1 MRRGLASGVLAG
13 VAGLA
18 AASAEPAPPCRVEV
32 HLEPPRA
39 FVGQQVLYRASVWM
53 RDEVEA
59 FEWSRPLAFPHVRS
73 EQLPGDPRGERERA
87 GGVSYR
93 RHDER
98 RALFPERSGS
108 LRLAAPEGLC
118 RSGAR
123 RTAVAVPEVVLSVV
137 DWPPGAPEGFSGLVG
152 PVAVHRT
159 VTLREVHL
167 GESVRVALMLRGP
180 GALWALPSPY
190 DRELPGAELF
200 PRRPELVLERGRTLQ
215 LRRHFVYDLV
225 PREPGPLPLPA
236 LEIPWLD
243 PATGRYGATR
253 SPAVTLRVLPR
264 AVPAPAPASPEPAAD
279 PSAEGPGA
287 RSGVA
292 AALLAVLGVA
302 LAGAAGLR
310 RRRRRRG
317 SGEVEAALRQAR
329 AAPGAREAGPALERA
344 LRAALRRHVPDV
356 GALTPA
362 ELAARDGLAPPVREA
377 ARQLAL
383 VERARFDP
391 RSPPPDVDAVARAI
405 AAL

>member
-1 MRRGLASGVLAG
+1 VLAG

-18 AASAEPAPPCRVEV
+18 AASAEPTPPCRIEV
-32 HLEPPRA
+32 DLDPPRA

-59 FEWSRPLAFPHVRS
+59 FEWSRPLASPPVRS
-73 EQLPGDPRGERERA
+73 EGLPGDPRGERERA

-108 LRLAAPEGLC
+108 LRLAAPQGLC
-118 RSGAR
+118 RSAVGT
-123 RTAVAVPEVVLSVV
+123 TAVAVPEVRLTVV
-137 DWPPGAPEGFSGLVG
+137 DWPPGAPEGFGGLVG
-152 PVAVHRT
+152 PVGLHRT
-159 VTLREVHL
+159 VTPREVHL
-167 GESVRVALMLRGP
+167 GESVRVALMLRGA
-180 GALWALPSPY
+180 GALWALPSPHR
-190 DRELPGAELF
+190 DELAGAELF
-200 PRRPELVLERGRTLQ
+200 PQRPELVLERGRALQ

-225 PREPGPLPLPA
+225 PRQPGPLTLPA

-243 PATGRYGATR
+243 PATGRYTASR

-264 AVPAPAPASPEPAAD
+264 AAPASSPARATPETVAD
-279 PSAEGPGA
+279 RGAGGPGL
-287 RSGVA
+287 SPGVA
-292 AALLAVLGVA
+292 AGLLAALGAA
-302 LAGAAGLR
+302 LAGAGGVLLR
-310 RRRRRRG
+310 RRRLR
-317 SGEVEAALRQAR
+317 SGEVREALRQAR

-362 ELAARDGLAPPVREA
+362 ELVARDGLPPPVREA
-377 ARQLAL
+377 AQQLAA